1 MITIGI
7 TGGIAAG
14 KSAVSR
20 LLAERGARIVD
31 ADRVAQETYA
41 PGTPGF
47 EAVVA
52 AFGRE
57 VVGRDR
63 AIDRRA
69 LGRLV
74 FSAPA
79 RLKQLTDIVWPLTR
93 ARLEALKA
101 EHASAGA
108 LVLVLEAAVLREAGW
123 AGLVD
128 EVWLIRAPE
137 AIALARLL
145 SRPGL
150 SATEAAQ
157 RIAAQKTSSAGLED
171 VDVVIDND
179 GDLDQLERRADAA
192 WQAALAR
199 RR

>member
-1 MITIGI
+1 MF
-7 TGGIAAG
+7 
-14 KSAVSR
+14 S
-20 LLAERGARIVD
+20 
-31 ADRVAQETYA
+31 
-41 PGTPGF
+41 
-47 EAVVA
+47 A

-57 VVGRDR
+57 VVGRDG

-93 ARLEALKA
+93 TRLEALKA
-101 EHASAGA
+101 EAATAGA
-108 LVLVLEAAVLREAGW
+108 PVLVIDAAVLREAGW
-123 AGLVD
+123 TGLVD

-150 SATEAAQ
+150 SAAEAAQ
-157 RIAAQKTSSAGLED
+157 RIAAQKASSAGLED
-171 VDVVIDND
+171 VDVVIEND
-179 GDLDQLERRADAA
+179 GDLDQLERQAGAA